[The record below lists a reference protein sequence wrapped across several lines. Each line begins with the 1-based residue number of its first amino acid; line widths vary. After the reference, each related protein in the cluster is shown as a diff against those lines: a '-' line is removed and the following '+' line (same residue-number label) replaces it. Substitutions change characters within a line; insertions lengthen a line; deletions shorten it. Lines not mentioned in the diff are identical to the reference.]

1 MLFKFW
7 LPKISIGQLVE
18 ESTRHW
24 SERW

>member
-24 SERW
+24 SKRW